1 MKNVNKPLPK
11 SVLILLGLTAVASA
25 ADAGIHKNIVGS
37 GTATL
42 IISNDEMEDI
52 MKVVKSLENSGL
64 LLKGVSEKFQMK
76 QKNKKEHFLMCY

>member
-64 LLKGVSEKFQMK
+64 LLKGVSEKFQMM

>member
-25 ADAGIHKNIVGS
+25 ADGGIHKNIVGS

-52 MKVVKSLENSGL
+52 MKIVKSLEDSGL

>member
-42 IISNDEMEDI
+42 IISNDEM
-52 MKVVKSLENSGL
+52 
-64 LLKGVSEKFQMK
+64 
-76 QKNKKEHFLMCY
+76 

>member
-52 MKVVKSLENSGL
+52 MKIVKSLEDSGL
-64 LLKGVSEKFQMK
+64 LLKGVSGKFQMK

>member
-11 SVLILLGLTAVASA
+11 NVLILLGLTAVASA

-52 MKVVKSLENSGL
+52 MKVVKSLEDSGL

>member
-11 SVLILLGLTAVASA
+11 NVLILLGLTAVASA

>member
-42 IISNDEMEDI
+42 IISNDEMEDL
-52 MKVVKSLENSGL
+52 MKIVKSLEDSGL